1 MSNTGTA
8 RRLTMAQAISE
19 AIGQEMERDE
29 RVFVMGED
37 VGKYGG
43 IFSATTGLL
52 DRFGKDRIM
61 DTPIS
66 ETAFMGAALGAA
78 AEGLRPIS
86 ELMFV
91 DFFGVCFDQIYNHIA
106 KNTYMSGGAVKVPLV
121 ITTGIGGGYNDAAQ
135 HSQCLYSIFAH
146 VPGLKVVVPSNAY
159 DAKGLMIQ
167 AIRDDNPVVFLYHKG
182 IMGLT
187 WMSYFEGSTTHVPA
201 EAYALPFGEAA
212 VVREGADLT
221 IVTLSQMVQK
231 SLVAAEQLQADGI
244 SAEILDLRTLVPL
257 DKQAVL
263 RSVART
269 GRLLVVDEDYLS
281 FGLSGEI
288 AAIVAEN
295 LDSVA
300 LKAPVRR
307 LAVPD
312 VPIPFSRPLEQFAIP
327 QVDAIAQA
335 ARALVSGAAHATLTT
350 TEN

>member
-1 MSNTGTA
+1 
-8 RRLTMAQAISE
+8 MAQAISE